1 MPVRTLI
8 IAVLALAPTA
18 LAAQTAPSAK
28 EAPPPL
34 IIPPPSAKEVAAPGA
49 PRVSHQTVS
58 TSISRNA
65 PVNGVLTLY
74 GDERCPTNKEGAEV
88 VVCVRRSA
96 EEQFRIP
103 KELRNFE
110 VTPENAAWAV
120 REKGNADVGAVGVGS
135 CSTVGPGGAT
145 GCFVQQANRA
155 KAEARAR
162 EKEANPDLPKY

>member
-1 MPVRTLI
+1 MPVRSFI
-8 IAVLALAPTA
+8 LAALLLAPTA
-18 LAAQTAPSAK
+18 LSAQTATK
-28 EAPPPL
+28 EAPPEPL
-34 IIPPPSAKEVAAPGA
+34 IIPPPSAKEVALPGA
-49 PRVSHQTVS
+49 QRTSRQSVSNDVSH
-58 TSISRNA
+58 NA

-74 GDERCPTNKEGAEV
+74 GNERCPTNKEGAEV

-110 VTPENAAWAV
+110 VTPENAAWAT

-135 CSTVGPGGAT
+135 CSTVGAGGAT

-155 KAEARAR
+155 KAESRARA
-162 EKEANPDLPKY
+162 KEENPDIPRY